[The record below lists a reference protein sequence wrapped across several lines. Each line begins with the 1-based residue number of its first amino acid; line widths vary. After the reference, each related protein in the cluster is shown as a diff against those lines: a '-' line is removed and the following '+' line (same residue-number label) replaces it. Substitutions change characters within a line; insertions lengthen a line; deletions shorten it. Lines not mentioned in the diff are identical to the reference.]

1 MRPRPFAQSLG
12 IPLPKKTF
20 ERSYR
25 LHAATMKVHRTPS
38 DHRQRCT
45 PFRSAIPMNDLLCLG
60 GQAFLTLLREGA
72 GHLFA
77 AIRSLK
83 VHGYDNGYMLQTTRK
98 IR

>member
-25 LHAATMKVHRTPS
+25 LHGATMKVHRT
-38 DHRQRCT
+38 
-45 PFRSAIPMNDLLCLG
+45 
-60 GQAFLTLLREGA
+60 LREGA

-77 AIRSLK
+77 AIRSLN
-83 VHGYDNGYMLQTTRK
+83 VHGYDTGYMLRTTRK